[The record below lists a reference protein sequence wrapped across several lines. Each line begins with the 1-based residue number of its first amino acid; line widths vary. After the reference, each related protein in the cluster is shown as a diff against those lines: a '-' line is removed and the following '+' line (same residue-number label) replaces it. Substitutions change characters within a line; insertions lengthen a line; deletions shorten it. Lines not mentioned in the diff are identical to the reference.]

1 MIVFNVNLFYIK
13 LLRKVLGIFFFH
25 ALAGNLS
32 HLENRKHIFAE
43 HFVKCE
49 ADLFDASIFCFYF

>member
-49 ADLFDASIFCFYF
+49 ASI